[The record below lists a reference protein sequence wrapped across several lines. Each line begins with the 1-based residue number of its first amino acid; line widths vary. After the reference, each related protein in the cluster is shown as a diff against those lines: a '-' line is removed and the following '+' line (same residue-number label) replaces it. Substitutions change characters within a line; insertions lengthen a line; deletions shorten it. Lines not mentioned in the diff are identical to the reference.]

1 MTAGRK
7 ELGVDRHAEVLK
19 EQQEGWENAEIEDI
33 PGETAR
39 RVARKAAKRKNPFD
53 AAADFLEE
61 TEGGREGK

>member
-7 ELGVDRHAEVLK
+7 ESKVGRHAGVLK

-39 RVARKAAKRKNPFD
+39 RVAREAAKKGKSPFD

-61 TEGGREGK
+61 TEG